1 MNWIASGLGCL
12 WLAETRPRIFEQKW
26 DEIFRKHFKRKQ
38 SNDARSILLAS
49 FFLFALWVPKFP
61 VSIKHSFFFFF
72 LLSGQNYCRE
82 FPTRSI
88 TAPRNGSGLHALSS
102 SVGVSEV
109 GKFQYGRSQANLSK
123 FGVYSL
129 NNARGKVTKF

>member
-12 WLAETRPRIFEQKW
+12 WLAETRPRIFYEQKW
-26 DEIFRKHFKRKQ
+26 DEIFRKHFKRK
-38 SNDARSILLAS
+38 SNDARSILLTS
-49 FFLFALWVPKFP
+49 FFLFALRLLKFP
-61 VSIKHSFFFFF
+61 VSNKHSSFPFC
-72 LLSGQNYCRE
+72 CRE

-109 GKFQYGRSQANLSK
+109 GKLQYGRLQANLSK

>member
-1 MNWIASGLGCL
+1 MNRNGMKFSGNISKENKVMMRG
-12 WLAETRPRIFEQKW
+12 PFYSH
-26 DEIFRKHFKRKQ
+26 HF
-38 SNDARSILLAS
+38 SFLLYS
-49 FFLFALWVPKFP
+49 SRNSLYLLNIP
-61 VSIKHSFFFFF
+61 FFFF

-82 FPTRSI
+82 FPMRSI
-88 TAPRNGSGLHALSS
+88 TAPRNGSGLRALSS

-109 GKFQYGRSQANLSK
+109 GKLQYSRLQANLSK